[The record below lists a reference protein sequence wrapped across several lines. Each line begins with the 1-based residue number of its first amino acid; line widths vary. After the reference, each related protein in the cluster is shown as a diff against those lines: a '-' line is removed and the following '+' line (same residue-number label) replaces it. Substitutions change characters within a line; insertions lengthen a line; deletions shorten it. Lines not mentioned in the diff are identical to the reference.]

1 MRVAIVGGGMTG
13 LAAAWRLVRAAR
25 AEGLPVELHVL
36 EADSRWGGKVRTVRL
51 DGSVDPSLEGAL
63 VEAGPD
69 AIYAPKP
76 WAVDLARELG
86 LGDRIVPARSGLRT
100 TVLRGGRLVT
110 LPDGLFSLMPSR
122 IGPFVRS
129 PLISWPG
136 KARMGLE
143 LLVPRRRDEGDE
155 SLGAFVR
162 RRLGAEAV
170 TYLAEPLLAGIH
182 AADPWRLSLAATY
195 PSFREDERRYGSLVR
210 AMLARRRA
218 RGGRRGAHGSPFVS
232 LAGGLEELVE
242 ALVGALRD
250 EATLWL
256 QTPVVRLW
264 PDDGGWR
271 MEAKGAG
278 GTPASSDR
286 DRWDAVIL
294 AVPSHRAAALAEP
307 WDVELAGLLRRIP
320 FASTAVVTLA
330 YRPQDVPETS
340 PIRHGSGVLVPS
352 VEGRREGLVATACTW
367 FSSKWPH
374 ASPRGSVL
382 VRCFVGRFGDDSA
395 LEMDDEALARAAALA
410 VERLGGLAARPCHV
424 AVHRWPASM
433 PQYQV
438 GHLETVA
445 AIERRVGRWPGL
457 FVAGASFRGMGLS
470 DCVRQGQQAAEAC
483 VAYLVGVASR
493 SPWLLEER
501 VGRVS

>member
-1 MRVAIVGGGMTG
+1 MRVAVVGGGMTG

-25 AEGLPVELHVL
+25 AQGLPVELHVL
-36 EADSRWGGKVRTVRL
+36 EADVRWGGKVRTLRL
-51 DGSVDPSLEGAL
+51 DGGVDPSLAGAL

-69 AIYAPKP
+69 AIYTPKP
-76 WAVDLARELG
+76 WAVELARELG
-86 LGDRIVPARSGLRT
+86 LGDRIVPARAGLRT
-100 TVLRGGRLVT
+100 SVLRGGRLVT

-122 IGPFVRS
+122 LGPFVRS

-143 LLVPRRRDEGDE
+143 LLVPGRRDQADE

-218 RGGRRGAHGSPFVS
+218 RGGRRGTHGSPFVS

-242 ALVGALRD
+242 TLVARLQEQAVLR
-250 EATLWL
+250 LR
-256 QTPVVRLW
+256 TPVTRLW
-264 PDDGGWR
+264 PGERGWR
-271 MEAKGAG
+271 MEAAAAG
-278 GTPASSDR
+278 GASGSPDGG
-286 DRWDAVIL
+286 RWDAVIL
-294 AVPSHRAAALAEP
+294 AVPSHRMAALAEP
-307 WDVELAGLLRRIP
+307 WDGELAGLLRRIP

-340 PIRHGSGVLVPS
+340 PVRRGSGVLVPS
-352 VEGRREGLVATACTW
+352 VEGRREGLVVTACTW

-374 ASPRGSVL
+374 ASPRGAML
-382 VRCFVGRFGDDSA
+382 VRCFVGRFGDESA
-395 LEMDDEALARAAALA
+395 LDMGDEALARAAALA
-410 VERLGGLAARPCHV
+410 VERLGGLAGRPCHV

-445 AIERRVGRWPGL
+445 AIERRLGRWPGL
-457 FVAGASFRGMGLS
+457 FVAGASFRGMSLS
-470 DCVRQGQQAAEAC
+470 DCVRQGDQAAQAC
-483 VAYLVGVASR
+483 VAYLAARASGAPR
-493 SPWLLEER
+493 PIEER
-501 VGRVS
+501 VG